1 MSLLTYSDLAAGA
14 SMGVFAWVHQQRN
27 IPKLAGY
34 SLLSSVAGRYV
45 SQWLNG
51 NPSIDYYV
59 TPAAKDYLIVA
70 VCRYLVGMVTKEQAI
85 PIRCYDTVLNDII
98 GSELLKMMNVAD
110 KALLG
115 GVSIATPP
123 ANSTSPVVDSSNVTA
138 RR

>member
-34 SLLSSVAGRYV
+34 SVLSSVAGRYV

-70 VCRYLVGMVTKEQAI
+70 VCRYLIGMVTKEQAL
-85 PIRCYDTVLNDII
+85 PIRCYDTVLNDVI
-98 GSELLKMMNVAD
+98 GAELLKMMNVSD
-110 KALLG
+110 RALLG
-115 GVSIATPP
+115 GVSIATPGG
-123 ANSTSPVVDSSNVTA
+123 NSTAPVVDSNSVA

>member
-34 SLLSSVAGRYV
+34 SVLSSVAGRYV

-70 VCRYLVGMVTKEQAI
+70 VCRYLIGMVTKEQAL
-85 PIRCYDTVLNDII
+85 PIRCYDTVLNDVI
-98 GSELLKMMNVAD
+98 GTELLKMVNVAD
-110 KALLG
+110 RSVLG
-115 GVSIATPP
+115 GVSISTPN
-123 ANSTSPVVDSSNVTA
+123 NSTATTPVDVT